1 MLPLARPLVGLHRS
15 DSGCRALREV
25 PVVIASGE
33 AVPFTPSSMPPT
45 RPPAS
50 TRLRSL
56 SVPARLGACPRRA
69 TTCPHALEPA
79 DPRRPPGGSLLS
91 VCLVYAPAG
100 LWAGHDGLAP
110 RSNERHA
117 PSRAPQAERLSRSVP
132 PPGGAACVWAGVSRR
147 RTAPKALPPR
157 PAGPPG

>member
-79 DPRRPPGGSLLS
+79 DPRWPPADAADA
-91 VCLVYAPAG
+91 APASTQTAMSPRAT
-100 LWAGHDGLAP
+100 LPPAGTALSPAP
-110 RSNERHA
+110 RQPRSPA
-117 PSRAPQAERLSRSVP
+117 PRVFSP
-132 PPGGAACVWAGVSRR
+132 
-147 RTAPKALPPR
+147 
-157 PAGPPG
+157 